1 MKNKTKS
8 KEKNNLITKRLII
21 ASILIF
27 IVIVVAN
34 YVTNE
39 ETRSYINRNILKKE
53 LVENSIK
60 SIEINSEDNIKIY
73 SYSKYISILSKN
85 KLKIYD
91 SSTKNIKTLDIEIS
105 KPIVASEEEYLVIAE
120 SEGKSIYLVKDTNIV
135 WKNEIEGNISKINVN
150 ENGYVSAI
158 VTNNTY
164 KSIIYVYNSEGTQLF
179 KKYLSSTLAISTDIS
194 TDNKYLAFGKVDY
207 SGISVK
213 SGIEII
219 SVELAIKDPQNSTQK
234 EYTAEDGK
242 ILIDIRYTNKNS
254 ITAMYDDNIIRYN
267 GDEEKEIFKIK
278 NENIFVDINAKNK
291 IVSFVKESSGLFSF
305 EYKVTMKDIEDE
317 KESIY
322 VLNTSIPKKV
332 ITNKDIIGMNFGTE
346 VKIINTNGWLIKEY
360 KSSKQIKDLVLGTN
374 IAGIVYKDKIEIINF

>member
-194 TDNKYLAFGKVDY
+194 ADNKYLAFGKVDY

-322 VLNTSIPKKV
+322 VLNTTIPKKV